1 MPPLNLRSDDINTD
15 APKPPTQAARAFTV
29 LGQPIIFDGT
39 SSPVKKALF
48 IIICAAW
55 ILPGLIGHDPWKP
68 DEAIAFGII
77 HSMLKEGHWLLLMI
91 AGEPTFDYPPLYYW
105 VGAAFSFVF
114 SPVLPA
120 HDGARLA
127 TGFFMALAL
136 TYLYKTATRLFD
148 ERAGRIAVLLMMGC
162 LGLLVRGHQ
171 MNPEVA
177 ALAGIS
183 VAIYGMTRIRSEP
196 RKGGVTTG
204 IGAAIVAL
212 SVGIVPALAVP
223 AVAVALMTFVGEW
236 RNRDFRRG
244 ILISLGVMLPLMMVL
259 PILLMLHGNI
269 NPRLWT
275 DAILG
280 APFLSHDTRG
290 SIQPFYFLQ
299 ILPWFA
305 LPALPFALWLW
316 VRDRKK
322 LRERIELALP
332 LVAFITLLITLSLTR
347 EAGEARAL
355 AMLMPL
361 ALAAAMALDRLPN
374 EVARIMDWFGL
385 VFFGIVAVALWFYYA
400 VALTQFPE
408 RAAASFARQVPDF
421 TLPFNVFAFVLAV
434 ALTLV
439 WLYAVIRAHRNNRRA
454 VVNWAAGITLVWV
467 LANLLGQPAVNHV
480 LSHRKVVT
488 TIASIIPN
496 NATCVASF
504 GLGDSER
511 ASFDT
516 FANLRFV
523 RQFADKSGPCNWL
536 LTQGSRERAPVVDAI
551 WQMVWEGARPR
562 DKDERFRLYRRQ
574 QTTQLQ
580 RGDVPTTQQ

>member
-1 MPPLNLRSDDINTD
+1 MSLRSDDINTD
-15 APKPPTQAARAFTV
+15 TPKLPSKAARVSSA
-29 LGQPIIFDGT
+29 LGLTLKQPIIFDGT

-55 ILPGLIGHDPWKP
+55 IFPGLVGHDPWKP

-77 HSMLKEGHWLLLMI
+77 SSMLKEGHWLLMMI

-105 VGAAFSFVF
+105 VGAALSFVF

-148 ERAGRIAVLLMMGC
+148 ERAGRIAVLLMIGC

-223 AVAVALMTFVGEW
+223 AIAVALMTFVGEW

-244 ILISLGVMLPLMMVL
+244 ILTSLGVMLPLMMVL

-269 NPRLWT
+269 DVRVWT
-275 DAILG
+275 DAVLG
-280 APFLSHDTRG
+280 APFLVADTRG
-290 SIQPFYFLQ
+290 SIQPLYFLQ

-332 LVAFITLLITLSLTR
+332 LVAFITLLVTVSLTR
-347 EAGEARAL
+347 ETGEARAL
-355 AMLMPL
+355 AMLVPL
-361 ALAAAMALDRLPN
+361 ALAAAMALDRLPG

-385 VFFGIVAVALWFYYA
+385 VFFGIVAAALWFYWL

-421 TLPFNVFAFVLAV
+421 TLPFNVFTFVLAV

-480 LSHRKVVT
+480 LSHRAVVT
-488 TIASIIPN
+488 TIAAIIPT

-523 RQFADKSGPCNWL
+523 PQFADKSGPCNWL
-536 LTQGSRERAPVVDAI
+536 LTQGSRDHAPVVDSA
-551 WQMVWEGARPR
+551 WQLAWEGARPR
-562 DKDERFRLYRRQ
+562 DKDERFRLYHR
-574 QTTQLQ
+574 
-580 RGDVPTTQQ
+580 

>member
-1 MPPLNLRSDDINTD
+1 MSLRSDDLNTGS
-15 APKPPTQAARAFTV
+15 PKPPSKAARVSQA

-39 SSPVKKALF
+39 TSPVKKALF

-55 ILPGLIGHDPWKP
+55 ILPGLIGHDAWKP
-68 DEAIAFGII
+68 DEAVAFGII
-77 HSMLKEGHWLLLMI
+77 HSMLKDGYWLLPTI
-91 AGEPTFDYPPLYYW
+91 AGEPSFDYPPLYYW
-105 VGAAFSFVF
+105 VGAALSFIF

-148 ERAGRIAVLLMMGC
+148 ERAGRVAVLLMIGC

-177 ALAGIS
+177 ALAGFAI
-183 VAIYGMTRIRSEP
+183 AIYGMTRIRSEP

-204 IGAAIVAL
+204 VGAAIVAL

-223 AVAVALMTFVGEW
+223 AIALALITFVGEW

-244 ILISLGVMLPLMMVL
+244 ILISLAVMLPLMMVL
-259 PILLMLHGNI
+259 PMLVLMQGDI
-269 NPRLWT
+269 NSRVWT
-275 DAILG
+275 DQILG
-280 APFLSHDTRG
+280 APFLTAEARG
-290 SIQPFYFLQ
+290 SIQPLYFLQ

-305 LPALPFALWLW
+305 LPSLPFSLWLW
-316 VRDRKK
+316 ARDRKK
-322 LRERIELALP
+322 LRDRIELALP
-332 LVAFITLLITLSLTR
+332 LVAFITLLVMISLTR
-347 EAGEARAL
+347 EAGEAHAL
-355 AMLMPL
+355 GLLIPL
-361 ALAAAMALDRLPN
+361 SLASAMALDRLPN

-385 VFFGIVAVALWFYYA
+385 VFFGIVAVALWFYWL
-400 VALTQFPE
+400 VALTGFPE

-421 TLPFNVFAFVLAV
+421 ALSFNVFAFVLAV

-480 LSHRKVVT
+480 LSHRTVTT
-488 TIASIIPN
+488 TIASLIPA
-496 NATCVASF
+496 NAICVASF

-516 FANLRFV
+516 FAQLRFV
-523 RQFADKSGPCNWL
+523 PQFSEKYSTCNWL
-536 LTQGSRERAPVVDAI
+536 LTQGSREHAPVVDAA

-562 DKDERFRLYRRQ
+562 DKDERFRLYRR
-574 QTTQLQ
+574 
-580 RGDVPTTQQ
+580 